1 MNGLFSMLGL
11 EAWKP
16 IVAALLLPPVPL
28 LLALLVGAWL
38 LWLRRGLGWLLV
50 VLGVAGLWLSACT
63 GMGRALEHA
72 VLHVPRALD
81 SQRIAELRRE
91 AKSGPTLAIV
101 VLGGGVE
108 PLAPE
113 YGVSNLSAA
122 SLERLHYGL
131 WLGRETGAPVAF
143 SGGIG
148 WAQAQSMSEAE
159 VAARI
164 AAEDFKHAL
173 RWTENQSRDT
183 RENAARTLPLLKRS
197 GIEHVLLVTHGA
209 HMPRAQRAFE
219 EAAARSGI
227 RVEAAPM
234 GLATRIDI
242 PALDWLPTHMGYA
255 RVRIA
260 LREWLGRVAGA

>member
-1 MNGLFSMLGL
+1 MNGLFSMLGID
-11 EAWKP
+11 AWKP
-16 IVAALLLPPVPL
+16 IVTVLLLPPVPL
-28 LLALLVGAWL
+28 LLAMLAGAWL
-38 LWLRRGLGWLLV
+38 LWLRRGLGWILV
-50 VLGVAGLWLSACT
+50 LLGVAGLWLSACT
-63 GMGRALEHA
+63 GMGRVLEHTM
-72 VLHVPRALD
+72 LHVPPALD
-81 SQRIAELRRE
+81 PPRIAELRRE
-91 AKSGPTLAIV
+91 AKAGPTLAIV

-113 YGVSNLSAA
+113 YGVSNLAPP

-131 WLGRETGAPVAF
+131 WLARETGAPVAF
-143 SGGIG
+143 TGGIG

-183 RENAARTLPLLKRS
+183 RENAGRTLPLLKHA
-197 GIEHVLLVTHGA
+197 GITHILLVTHGA

-219 EAAARSGI
+219 QAAASSGI
-227 RVEAAPM
+227 RIEAAPL
-234 GLATRIDI
+234 GLATRVDI
-242 PALDWLPTHMGYA
+242 PALDWLPTHQGYA

-260 LREWLGRVAGA
+260 LREWLGRIADA